1 MQRVFMVGWD
11 GATFDLIRP
20 WVAEGKLPTISRLM
34 DEGVHGELESTM
46 PPWTFP
52 AWTSFMTGMNPGKHG
67 IFDFFGPREGSYDL
81 EFVNGGHRRAAT
93 FWKLLS
99 DAGRKVVSISLPC
112 TFPPEKVN
120 GVMISGF
127 DFPGEGPGSFVD
139 SRGMYPPQLFD
150 ELNSKVGPHPID
162 ASISKEVNRGEF
174 DVVIERILETI
185 RAKAATAKYLM
196 KEHDWDCFMILFGES
211 DGTGHQFWKF
221 TDPNSPLYTEHPDQL
236 GDSLL
241 RVYQELDRQLAEM
254 VEKLPDDVTL
264 MMMSDH
270 GFGGVSDW
278 CLYPNCWLHEQ
289 GWLTLH
295 ERRTRWTDRL
305 LNALKL
311 WAVQSL
317 PAWMQRSI
325 YRHASWLVGRIE
337 ARSRFGSIDWSGT
350 RAYFDETPYFPMLR
364 INLQG
369 RQPEGIVAPA
379 DYESVR
385 EEVIEMLESWVHPQT
400 GQPIVEKVFRR
411 EDVYSG
417 PCVEN
422 APDVI
427 PKWALHDGYS
437 YAFRKCASSPDL
449 RWIDQVDPRTPENQ
463 QFYASKSGTHRDHG
477 IFLARGPGIRQGE
490 TVSDA
495 RIIDLA
501 PTILAL
507 LDVPLPADMDG
518 RVLEEIFADQDV
530 PGHAFQ
536 TASALVEE
544 SSLTYSL
551 DDEAKVSDRLR
562 ALGYIE

>member
-1 MQRVFMVGWD
+1 MQRIFMVGWD

-20 WVAEGKLPTISRLM
+20 WVAQGKLPTISRLM
-34 DEGVHGELESTM
+34 KEGVHGELESTM

-67 IFDFFGPREGSYDL
+67 IFDFFRPREGSYDL

-139 SRGMYPPQLFD
+139 ARGMYPPQLFD
-150 ELNSKVGPHPID
+150 ELNRNVGRHPID

-174 DVVIERILETI
+174 KVVIERTLETI
-185 RAKAATAKYLM
+185 RAKSATAKYLM
-196 KEHDWDCFMILFGES
+196 NEHDWDCFMILFGES

-221 TDPNSPLYTEHPDQL
+221 IDPNSPLFTDHPDQL

-254 VEKLPDDVTL
+254 IEKLPDDAIL

-289 GWLTLH
+289 GWLGLH
-295 ERRTRWTDRL
+295 QRRAGWSDRL
-305 LNALKL
+305 LNTMKL

-317 PAWMQRSI
+317 PAWVQRSI

-337 ARSRFGSIDWSGT
+337 ARSRFGSINWSET

-369 RQPEGIVAPA
+369 RQPQGIVAPA

-385 EEVIEMLESWVHPQT
+385 DEVIEMLESWVHPQT

-411 EDVYSG
+411 EEVYTG

-427 PKWALHDGYS
+427 PKWALHNGYS

-449 RWIDQVDPRTPENQ
+449 RWIDQVDPLTPENQ

-477 IFLARGPGIRQGE
+477 IFLASGPGIRRGQ

-507 LDVPLPADMDG
+507 LDVPIPANMDG
-518 RVLEEIFADQDV
+518 CVLEEIFSETGVPDQV
-530 PGHAFQ
+530 YQA
-536 TASALVEE
+536 ASALTEE
-544 SSLTYSL
+544 ASLAYSL
-551 DDEAKVSDRLR
+551 DDETKVSDRLR

>member
-93 FWKLLS
+93 FWRLLS

-477 IFLARGPGIRQGE
+477 IFLASGPGIRSGG
-490 TVSDA
+490 TVADA

-507 LDVPLPADMDG
+507 LDVPIPANMDG
-518 RVLEEIFADQDV
+518 CVLEEIFANEDV
-530 PGHAFQ
+530 PDRIYQ
-536 TASALVEE
+536 TASALTEE
-544 SSLTYSL
+544 SSLAYSL
-551 DDEAKVSDRLR
+551 DDQTKVSDRLR